1 MKYLKLIYLKFDQ
14 FKIVSFYFLGDLVE
28 SSDWIYIISSSTG
41 VSSGKANALLS
52 ASSYIVLCRYIA
64 PCFTDAIMGKDK
76 SGTLF
81 SSSEKKHFAGIYF
94 CDLVMTKHFTGI

>member
-14 FKIVSFYFLGDLVE
+14 FKIASFYFLGDLVE

-52 ASSYIVLCRYIA
+52 ASSYIVLCRYLA

-81 SSSEKKHFAGIYF
+81 SSSEKKNILRVFNFAIWW
-94 CDLVMTKHFTGI
+94 

>member
-1 MKYLKLIYLKFDQ
+1 ME
-14 FKIVSFYFLGDLVE
+14 G
-28 SSDWIYIISSSTG
+28 SDWIFIISSSTG

-81 SSSEKKHFAGIYF
+81 SSSQKKNILRVFTFAIW
-94 CDLVMTKHFTGI
+94 

>member
-1 MKYLKLIYLKFDQ
+1 ME
-14 FKIVSFYFLGDLVE
+14 G
-28 SSDWIYIISSSTG
+28 SDWIFIISSSTG

-81 SSSEKKHFAGIYF
+81 SSSQKKKIF
-94 CDLVMTKHFTGI
+94 CGYLLLQFGDGKTFHGYLISRFY